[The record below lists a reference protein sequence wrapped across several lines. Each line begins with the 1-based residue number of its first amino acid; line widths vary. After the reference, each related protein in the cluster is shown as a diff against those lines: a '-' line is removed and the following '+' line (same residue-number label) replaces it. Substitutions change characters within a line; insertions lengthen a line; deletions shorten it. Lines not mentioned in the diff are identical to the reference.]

1 MASINCF
8 TVAGNLTRDVEL
20 SFTPNGTAVANYTV
34 ACNDVYHDDDGMRHE
49 IATFL
54 PITTYGKQAQND
66 VAYLEKGSTVAVM
79 GRISSRSDPKTRA
92 CGIALE
98 GQRVQYLGRS
108 RAKTQDTV
116 LQA

>member
-20 SFTPNGTAVANYTV
+20 GFTPKGTAVANYTV

-79 GRISSRSDPKTRA
+79 GRISSWSDPKTRTS
-92 CGIALE
+92 GIALE
-98 GQRVQYLGRS
+98 GQRVQYLGRA
-108 RAKTQDTV
+108 RAKTQGAV
-116 LQA
+116 LRA

>member
-49 IATFL
+49 TATFV

-66 VAYLEKGSTVAVM
+66 VAYLAKGSTVAVM
-79 GRISSRSDPKTRA
+79 GRISSWSDTKTRTS
-92 CGIALE
+92 GIALE
-98 GQRVQYLGRS
+98 GQRVQYLGRP
-108 RAKTQDTV
+108 RAKAPDV
-116 LQA
+116 ASKA